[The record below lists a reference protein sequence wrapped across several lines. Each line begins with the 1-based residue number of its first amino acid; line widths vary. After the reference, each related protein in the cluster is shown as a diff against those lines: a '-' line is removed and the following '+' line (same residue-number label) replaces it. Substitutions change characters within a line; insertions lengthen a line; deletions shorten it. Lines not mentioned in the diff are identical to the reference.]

1 MSANVES
8 MFYVREV
15 PWHGLGTKVD
25 VAPTSADAIRLAGL
39 DWIVE
44 SNPIYDKNGVE
55 IPGFKA
61 NTRNTDNSVLGVVS
75 NKYQIVQN
83 SKAFEFTDSLLDEGV
98 TYETA
103 GSLKNGKTIWLL
115 AKMPQQKIL
124 GDEFDPYVCFMNTHD
139 GTGAVK
145 VCMTPIRVV
154 CNNTLNLAL
163 SSAKRSWSTR
173 HMGDIDSKLI
183 EAKHTLGLAN
193 DYMKSLEEEA
203 DRLANIKMSDSDI
216 LKMLDELYPIDT
228 INDTSRKIENINSIK
243 DNFFKCLN
251 MPDIKQFKN
260 TAWGVMNAVSDQATH
275 LAPIRRSQTYF
286 ENNWGRLI
294 NGHPMIDNLYKK
306 IA

>member
-25 VAPTSADAIRLAGL
+25 VAPTSADAIHLAGL
-39 DWIVE
+39 DWRVK
-44 SNPIYDKNGVE
+44 SNPIYDVNGKE
-55 IPGFKA
+55 IPGFVA
-61 NTRNTDNSVLGVVS
+61 NTRDSDNSVLGIVS
-75 NKYQIVQN
+75 PQYKIVQN
-83 SKAFEFTDSLLDEGV
+83 SKAFEFTDSLLNEGV

-124 GDEFDPYVCFMNTHD
+124 GDDFDPYICFMNTHD
-139 GTGAVK
+139 GTGSVK

-163 SSAKRSWSTR
+163 STAKRSWSTR
-173 HMGDIDSKLI
+173 HMGNMDSKLA

-193 DYMKSLEEEA
+193 DYMKKLEEEA
-203 DRLANIKMSDSDI
+203 DRLANIKMSNSDI
-216 LKMLDELYPIDT
+216 LKMLDELYPVDYT
-228 INDTSRKIENINSIK
+228 KDSSRKIENINTIK
-243 DNFFKCLN
+243 DNFFKCLD
-251 MPDIKQFKN
+251 MPDIKQFKD
-260 TAWGVMNAVSDQATH
+260 TAWGVINAVSDQATH
-275 LAPIRRSQTYF
+275 CAPNRVTQKYA
-286 ENNWGRLI
+286 ENNWGKLAV
-294 NGHPMIDNLYKK
+294 GHPMIDDMYRK